1 MQTKKYPAI
10 AGPGDQNT
18 PVIDAVLDG
27 HFTTPAD
34 FQHSLRDMAER
45 HCPSLI
51 PDLAL
56 MTVADQYG
64 TYLMLCKRY
73 GGADDE

>member
-10 AGPGDQNT
+10 AGPGFQNA
-18 PVIDAVLDG
+18 PVNDAFLDG
-27 HFTTPAD
+27 YFNTVEDYQLA
-34 FQHSLRDMAER
+34 LRELAER

-56 MTVADQYG
+56 MTEADQYG
-64 TYLMLCKRY
+64 TYLMLLNQY
-73 GGADDE
+73 GEVRND